1 MTYAHYTQLSVCFA
15 QIIAE
20 QLRRSFYYSH
30 GLVKVDFETEVIVL
44 RRHDTRVRRNN
55 TK

>member
-20 QLRRSFYYSH
+20 QLRRSFQYGH
-30 GLVKVDFETEVIVL
+30 RLLKVDFETEVGQIIVL
-44 RRHDTRVRRNN
+44 RDIVYENSV
-55 TK
+55 K